1 LQSSLFVKYGGFS
14 SIHDL
19 IDSFYEKLLDSEVVG
34 SYFENSDMEAL
45 INHQTSFIS
54 SLLGG
59 PASYTDQ
66 HLKSVHSHLNLDS
79 EVWNEVINLLSLA
92 LFEFGMETVDSK
104 MLINKLSGK
113 KGLFLCSQ

>member
-1 LQSSLFVKYGGFS
+1 MQSSLFVKYGGFHA
-14 SIHDL
+14 IHDL
-19 IDSFYEKLLDSEVVG
+19 IDSFYEKLLDSELVG
-34 SYFENSDMEAL
+34 SYFESSNMEAL

-79 EVWNEVINLLSLA
+79 EVWDEVINLLSLA
-92 LFEFGMETVDSK
+92 LVEFGMETVDSN
-104 MLINKLSGK
+104 MLISTLSGK
-113 KGLFLCSQ
+113 KGLFLCRQ